1 LEILP
6 LRFSQ
11 GDGFAKP
18 TVTKLTAPAN
28 GFSHIFIYKN
38 VAKASLIDYHT
49 IPLAE
54 AQRE

>member
-1 LEILP
+1 LP

-18 TVTKLTAPAN
+18 TVNKLTAPAN

-38 VAKASLIDYHT
+38 VAKASLIDYHIT
-49 IPLAE
+49 PLAE